1 MMPLSTSVNNRIV
14 EIQFLHTVVDFLP
27 TVLLGKAQ
35 DQSVLK
41 SALRSLISDIR
52 NLKESFA

>member
-1 MMPLSTSVNNRIV
+1 MKKNKMMMPLSTSVNNRIV

-35 DQSVLK
+35 DQSV
-41 SALRSLISDIR
+41 
-52 NLKESFA
+52 FAVSRHRVLFDQGM